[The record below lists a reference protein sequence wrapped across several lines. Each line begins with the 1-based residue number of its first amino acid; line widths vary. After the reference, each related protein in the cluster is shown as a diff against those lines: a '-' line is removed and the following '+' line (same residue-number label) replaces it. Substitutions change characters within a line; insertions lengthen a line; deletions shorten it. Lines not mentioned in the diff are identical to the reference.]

1 MRRTLLVA
9 ACALL
14 FANGC
19 DTGPTDPNRTLP
31 LTGSL
36 ARSAA
41 TVSTFAM
48 RHTGNLRATAVDLK
62 QVAADGTTSAA
73 ARGITFSIGTAT
85 GTATCTATGSFG
97 LIQGSVVSLG
107 LTKGDYCVSLLE
119 PTGVP
124 EGSTLSYDIRLEIT
138 D

>member
-9 ACALL
+9 ACALV
-14 FANGC
+14 FATGC
-19 DTGPTDPNRTLP
+19 DSSPSDPNRTLP

-36 ARSAA
+36 ARSGA
-41 TVSTFAM
+41 TVSTLSM
-48 RHTGNLRATAVDLK
+48 RHTGNLRATAVELK
-62 QVAADGTTSAA
+62 QVAADGTVSAA
-73 ARGITFSIGTAT
+73 ARGITFSVGIGA
-85 GTATCTATGSFG
+85 GATCTATGSFA

-107 LTKGDYCVSLLE
+107 LTKGDYCVSLTE

-124 EGSTLSYDIRLEIT
+124 EGSTLTYDVRLEIT